1 MLWRSIGFGFIIG
14 LCGGTIVVLT
24 VAACDRAEHN
34 RSVPS
39 PSVVGTGALD
49 SVLLTKWGDLK
60 QGISVIRD
68 EKNGNLVYVGA
79 VEWIGKSYAVAV
91 TVVPIREPLPVMPGK

>member
-1 MLWRSIGFGFIIG
+1 MDDKRSIIFGFIIG
-14 LCGGTIVVLT
+14 LIGGGIVLVT
-24 VAACDRAEHN
+24 VACDRVEDH
-34 RSVPS
+34 RSNPS
-39 PSVVGTGALD
+39 PSVVGTSTLD
-49 SVLLTKWGDLK
+49 PVLLTRWGDLK